1 MLRQIR
7 HLVSRDNTTET
18 PPAHAKAV
26 QLSRFVEAFE
36 AEGSGWF
43 WETDAEGRIIYLSE
57 HVRQKLMIDA
67 ACITDIVFADIL
79 EVDPHELASSRTL
92 RFHLSTKAAFRNVS
106 VRATGSD
113 ATVAWSIT
121 GRPKIN
127 ERAMFEGYIG
137 SGSDLAE
144 RRQSQAAITRLA
156 YSDALTGLA
165 NRERMRGT
173 LENLLFT
180 RQSGFQPTALLLLDL
195 DRFKAVNDTLGHQTG
210 DELLKQVAQRL
221 QRVIGYSGVVGR
233 LGGDEFQVIIASDTI
248 RANVEALSQDI
259 IVAVSQPYSIDGNA
273 ITIGCS
279 IGIAIAPEHGQSVE
293 ELVRNA
299 DLALYAAKDR
309 GRGLHH
315 VYNGDLHIEATR
327 RREMEDDLRH
337 ALAND
342 ELHIVYQPVVST
354 MSERIVGYEALVRWQ
369 HTRRGVI
376 SPAEFIPIAEEAGL
390 IAGIGEWVLRTAIR
404 DCATWPADIR
414 VAVNVSPAQFS
425 NLKFPALVANALNA
439 ASLDPAR
446 LELEIT
452 ESVFLND
459 DGCTDRMFKAL
470 KNLGVRLALDD
481 FGTGYSALGYLKNA
495 PFDKIKIDQSFVRG
509 AIQTG
514 NRNAAI
520 IRAIVTLATTFGM
533 ETTAEGVE
541 HQDEIAF
548 VRDLGCSHIQGYVYG
563 RPERNEHVLSALS
576 GYGVPAEAVGH
587 KVSRPPREKVIRK
600 AQLSKGGSREEIVIR
615 NVSRGGAMIEG
626 SALTTSD
633 IDTDVLIELLQGQIR
648 AGQVRWVDQGK
659 AGICFRDEAG

>member
-7 HLVSRDNTTET
+7 HLVSRDNSAEAV
-18 PPAHAKAV
+18 PADAKAL

-43 WETDAEGRIIYLSE
+43 WETDAEGRIIYLSD
-57 HVRQKLMIDA
+57 HVCRKLMIDA
-67 ACITDIVFADIL
+67 VRRSDIVLADIL
-79 EVDPHELASSRTL
+79 EVDPNELASSRTL
-92 RFHLSTKAAFRNVS
+92 RFHLSTKAAFRNVP
-106 VRATGSD
+106 VRTAGGDTNI
-113 ATVAWSIT
+113 AWSIT
-121 GRPKIN
+121 GRPKVD
-127 ERAMFEGYIG
+127 ERGEFEGYIG

-173 LENLLFT
+173 LETLLFT

-221 QRVIGYSGVVGR
+221 QRVIGYDGVVGR
-233 LGGDEFQVIIASDTI
+233 LGGDEFQVIIANDTI
-248 RANVEALSQDI
+248 RMRVEAMSQNVI
-259 IVAVSQPYSIDGNA
+259 ASISQPYSVDGNV

-293 ELVRNA
+293 NLVRNA
-299 DLALYAAKDR
+299 DLALYAAKDQ

-315 VYNGDLHIEATR
+315 VYSEDLLIEASR

-342 ELHIVYQPVVST
+342 ELHVVYQPVVST
-354 MSERIVGYEALVRWQ
+354 VSERIVGYEALVRWQ

-376 SPAEFIPIAEEAGL
+376 SPAEFIPVAEKAGL
-390 IAGIGEWVLRTAIR
+390 ITGIGEWVLRTAIR
-404 DCATWPADIR
+404 DCARWPAGIR
-414 VAVNVSPAQFS
+414 VAVNVSPMQFS
-425 NLKFPALVANALNA
+425 NPKFPAIVANALST
-439 ASLDPAR
+439 ASLDPSR

-459 DGCTDRMFKAL
+459 DGRTDRMFKAL
-470 KNLGVRLALDD
+470 KHLGVRLALDD

-509 AIQTG
+509 AIQAG

-563 RPERNEHVLSALS
+563 RPERNEHVLTALS
-576 GYGVPAEAVGH
+576 GYGDPAAAVGH
-587 KVSRPPREKVIRK
+587 KVSRAPREKVIRK
-600 AQLSKGGSREEIVIR
+600 ARLNKGGSREEVVIR
-615 NVSRGGAMIEG
+615 NVSKGGAMIEG

-648 AGQVRWVDQGK
+648 AGQVRWVDEGK
-659 AGICFRDEAG
+659 AGIRFCEDAD

>member
-7 HLVSRDNTTET
+7 HLVSRDNSAEAV
-18 PPAHAKAV
+18 PADAKAL

-43 WETDAEGRIIYLSE
+43 WETDAEGRIIYLSD
-57 HVRQKLMIDA
+57 HVCRKLMIDA
-67 ACITDIVFADIL
+67 VRRSDIVLADIL
-79 EVDPHELASSRTL
+79 EVDPNELASSRTL
-92 RFHLSTKAAFRNVS
+92 RFHLSTKAAFRNVP
-106 VRATGSD
+106 VRIAGGDTNI
-113 ATVAWSIT
+113 AWSIT
-121 GRPKIN
+121 GRPKVD
-127 ERAMFEGYIG
+127 ERGEFEGYIG

-173 LENLLFT
+173 LETLLFT

-221 QRVIGYSGVVGR
+221 QRVIGYDGVVGR
-233 LGGDEFQVIIASDTI
+233 LGGDEFQVIIANDTI
-248 RANVEALSQDI
+248 RMRVEALSQNVI
-259 IVAVSQPYSIDGNA
+259 ASISQPYSVDGNV

-293 ELVRNA
+293 NLVRNA
-299 DLALYAAKDR
+299 DLALYAAKDQ

-315 VYNGDLHIEATR
+315 VYSEDLLIEASR

-342 ELHIVYQPVVST
+342 ELHVVYQPVVST
-354 MSERIVGYEALVRWQ
+354 VSERIVGYEALVRWQ

-376 SPAEFIPIAEEAGL
+376 SPAEFIPVAEEAGL
-390 IAGIGEWVLRTAIR
+390 ITGIGEWVLRTAIR
-404 DCATWPADIR
+404 DCARWPAGIR
-414 VAVNVSPAQFS
+414 VAVNVSPMQFS
-425 NLKFPALVANALNA
+425 NPKFPAIVANALST
-439 ASLDPAR
+439 ASLDPSR

-459 DGCTDRMFKAL
+459 DGRTDRMFKAL
-470 KNLGVRLALDD
+470 KHLGVRLALDD

-509 AIQTG
+509 AIQAG

-563 RPERNEHVLSALS
+563 RPERNEHVLTALS
-576 GYGVPAEAVGH
+576 GYGDPAAAVGH
-587 KVSRPPREKVIRK
+587 KVSRAPREKVIRK
-600 AQLSKGGSREEIVIR
+600 ARLNKGGSREEVVIR
-615 NVSRGGAMIEG
+615 NVSKGGAMIEG

-648 AGQVRWVDQGK
+648 AGQVRWVDEGK
-659 AGICFRDEAG
+659 AGIRFCEDAD